1 MDASPQPPTGISG
14 YLTPEAMR
22 KLEALTLRSRTLVE
36 GFRAGSH
43 ASPLKGASIEFA
55 DHRQYVKGDNLRN
68 LDWKVFGRTER
79 YYIKQ
84 FEEETNLRVNILI
97 DGSGSMGFQSG
108 DRPSK
113 YDYACHLAAS
123 LGYIV
128 GKQQDSLGLTIYD
141 NELREEI
148 PARGGMRHFRLI
160 LERLAAHQP
169 AGHTDTGRA
178 LHALAERSFR
188 RGLIVLMSD
197 LLDDPD
203 AVFKAV
209 AHFRKKM
216 HDVILLQIL
225 DPAELTLSFERAAEF
240 VDMETGEK
248 LEIDPSLARLAY
260 QAELQ
265 KSIDQCR
272 EKCAVMN
279 VDYRLVSTA
288 EGFENF
294 IHHYLAERR
303 RMSL

>member
-1 MDASPQPPTGISG
+1 MPGITDF
-14 YLTPEAMR
+14 LTPEAMR
-22 KLEALTLRSRTLVE
+22 KLESLVLRSRTIVE

-43 ASPLKGASIEFA
+43 SSPLKGASVEFA

-84 FEEETNLRVNILI
+84 FEEETNLRVHVII
-97 DGSGSMGFQSG
+97 DGSGSMGFASG
-108 DRPSK
+108 ERPTK
-113 YDYACHLAAS
+113 YAYACRIAAA

-128 GKQQDSLGLTIYD
+128 SKQQDSLGLAIYD
-141 NELREEI
+141 NELREEL
-148 PARGGMRHFRLI
+148 PSRGGMRHFRLV
-160 LERLAAHQP
+160 LERLAAHEP
-169 AGHTDTGRA
+169 SGRTDTGRA

-188 RGLIVLMSD
+188 RGMIVILSD
-197 LLDDPD
+197 LYDDPD
-203 AVFKAV
+203 AVFRAV

-225 DPAELTLSFERAAEF
+225 DPAELELSFDRVAEF

-248 LEIDPSLARLAY
+248 LEIDPALARLAY
-260 QAELQ
+260 KRELQ

-288 EGFENF
+288 ESYEDF
-294 IHHYLAERR
+294 IHHYLADRR

>member
-1 MDASPQPPTGISG
+1 MPGITEF
-14 YLTPEAMR
+14 LTPEAMR
-22 KLEALTLRSRTLVE
+22 KLESLVLRSRTIVE

-43 ASPLKGASIEFA
+43 ASPLKGASVEFA

-84 FEEETNLRVNILI
+84 FEEETNLRVHVII

-108 DRPSK
+108 ELPTK
-113 YDYACHLAAS
+113 YDYACRIAAA

-128 GKQQDSLGLTIYD
+128 SKQQDSLGLTIYD
-141 NELREEI
+141 NELREEL
-148 PARGGMRHFRLI
+148 PPRSGMRHFRLV
-160 LERLAAHQP
+160 LERMAEHRP
-169 AGHTDTGRA
+169 AGRTDTGRA

-188 RGLIVLMSD
+188 RGMIVIMSD
-197 LLDDPD
+197 LYDDPE
-203 AVFKAV
+203 AVFRAV

-225 DPAELTLSFERAAEF
+225 DPAELELSFDRVAEF

-248 LEIDPSLARLAY
+248 LEIDPALARLAY
-260 QAELQ
+260 KRELQ

-288 EGFENF
+288 ESYEDF
-294 IHHYLAERR
+294 IHHYLADRR